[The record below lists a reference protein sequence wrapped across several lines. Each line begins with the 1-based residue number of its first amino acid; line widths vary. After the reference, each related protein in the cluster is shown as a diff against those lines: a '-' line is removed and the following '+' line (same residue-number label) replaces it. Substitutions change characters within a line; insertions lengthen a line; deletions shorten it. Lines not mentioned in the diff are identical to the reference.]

1 MQTIFIH
8 SSAIYEIKK
17 SVFHA
22 HLVPYSDFEM
32 TLSQLKTDHPKAR
45 HIVWAYRTLNEY
57 SQVVENQTDDGEPK
71 GTSGPPVLNVLRGA
85 NLIQVAVLIV
95 RYFGGVKLGTGG
107 LVRAYSNAVNAA
119 IDKAN
124 IIQYE
129 PKSQLHFFTPYALV
143 QRIEYWIEKEGV
155 KVTNRSFEA
164 EGVGWELELTAPQ
177 ASALK
182 DYAKNLER
190 DGLIWL

>member
-32 TLSQLKTDHPKAR
+32 TLSQLKTNHPKAR
-45 HIVWAYRTLNEY
+45 HIVWAYRCLNEY

-107 LVRAYSNAVNAA
+107 LVRAYSSAVNAA

-129 PKSQLHFFTPYALV
+129 PKSQLHFFTPYTLV

-164 EGVGWELELTAPQ
+164 EGVGWELELTALQ

-182 DYAKNLER
+182 DYAQGLER